1 MLRFQDLSWLSEE
14 RMCNCSAPQDSFGGV
29 SVVKDARRYGF
40 VIYSRK
46 AQRSLFAECAELGR
60 QVATH
65 V

>member
-1 MLRFQDLSWLSEE
+1 
-14 RMCNCSAPQDSFGGV
+14 MCNCSAPQDSFGGV